1 MKVHTVVIILFIM
14 VLSNLNCETNN
25 AVAIQNVFREI
36 AKDNIPAVVRVDAL
50 NKDGS
55 QLSFGSG
62 FIFRQTEETVY
73 VLTNNHVVKPDSVMR
88 ITMHNDKQF
97 DTVLLGRDKRTDL
110 AVMKFTSKEKVK
122 TVKMGKSSKIEVGD
136 WAIGIGNPY
145 GFNGSVTVG
154 VISASG
160 RAMIGGSQ
168 ATDYIQT
175 DAAINPGNSGGPLLN
190 IYGEVI
196 GINSWIASMTGA
208 NTGLSFAIPIDMASN
223 ILEAL
228 ISNKEVQYPWLGVY
242 VNSLTDSVFREK
254 MGIAFEHGAFIIQII
269 EGSPADSGVLSVGDI
284 IISVDDKEIK
294 DANTLI
300 WTVSKY
306 LPGDKV
312 KLKVYN
318 NGETRIVE
326 ITLGMR
332 PTAGEDGSV
341 NTTSELQKS
350 EFLGAEISS
359 VNNDLIKLYE
369 LNKES
374 KGVVVVAFK
383 DNSPALNYGV
393 QAGDVIIKINKT
405 TIENISDLNNFITSD
420 KEAPAGFYYTKIVRK
435 GREMIIGIVSK

>member
-1 MKVHTVVIILFIM
+1 
-14 VLSNLNCETNN
+14 
-25 AVAIQNVFREI
+25 
-36 AKDNIPAVVRVDAL
+36 
-50 NKDGS
+50 
-55 QLSFGSG
+55 
-62 FIFRQTEETVY
+62 
-73 VLTNNHVVKPDSVMR
+73 
-88 ITMHNDKQF
+88 
-97 DTVLLGRDKRTDL
+97 
-110 AVMKFTSKEKVK
+110 
-122 TVKMGKSSKIEVGD
+122 
-136 WAIGIGNPY
+136 
-145 GFNGSVTVG
+145 
-154 VISASG
+154 
-160 RAMIGGSQ
+160 MIGGSQ